1 MGIAAVD
8 LHIKI
13 CEFPDASF
21 IDTRLPATYVAPA
34 THLLGHPA
42 IVGLDVVGVFVG
54 DSVGL
59 SVGVAVGLAVVGDRV
74 RLAMGIAVGVFV
86 GDSVGLSVGLRVGLS
101 VEHAPSNL
109 MLLMWINW
117 LPPN

>member
-1 MGIAAVD
+1 MAAVD
-8 LHIKI
+8 LHLKI
-13 CEFPDASF
+13 CEIPDASF
-21 IDTRLPATYVAPA
+21 IDTKLPATYVAPA
-34 THLLGHPA
+34 THLLGHPT
-42 IVGLDVVGVFVG
+42 IVGLDV
-54 DSVGL
+54 
-59 SVGVAVGLAVVGDRV
+59 
-74 RLAMGIAVGVFV
+74 VGVFV